1 MNQIKVSV
9 IVPVYNAQQYLK
21 DTLDTIIGQS
31 LKSIEIIC
39 VDDGSSDE
47 SLSILKDYQNKDS
60 RLIVLTQQN
69 QYAGVARNNGLN
81 IARGKYV
88 VFWDA
93 DDLFEKNALE
103 CMYKKCEKRSG

>member
-60 RLIVLTQQN
+60 RLTVLTQQN
-69 QYAGVARNNGLN
+69 QYAGVARNNGLS

-93 DDLFEKNALE
+93 DDLFEK
-103 CMYKKCEKRSG
+103 K

>member
-21 DTLDTIIGQS
+21 DTLDTILGQS

-69 QYAGVARNNGLN
+69 QYAGVA
-81 IARGKYV
+81 
-88 VFWDA
+88 
-93 DDLFEKNALE
+93 
-103 CMYKKCEKRSG
+103 

>member
-21 DTLDTIIGQS
+21 DTLDTILGQS

-60 RLIVLTQQN
+60 RLTVLTQQN
-69 QYAGVARNNGLN
+69 QYAGVARNNGL
-81 IARGKYV
+81 I
-88 VFWDA
+88 
-93 DDLFEKNALE
+93 LLE
-103 CMYKKCEKRSG
+103 GSM

>member
-21 DTLDTIIGQS
+21 DTLDTILGQS

-60 RLIVLTQQN
+60 RLIVLTQ
-69 QYAGVARNNGLN
+69 
-81 IARGKYV
+81 
-88 VFWDA
+88 
-93 DDLFEKNALE
+93 
-103 CMYKKCEKRSG
+103 

>member
-21 DTLDTIIGQS
+21 DTLDTILGQS

-60 RLIVLTQQN
+60 RLTVLTQQN

-93 DDLFEKNALE
+93 DDLFE
-103 CMYKKCEKRSG
+103 